1 MSKFA
6 NSVRM
11 STRILLAL
19 NLMYPNE
26 NSRIRIL
33 KKQLH
38 QPRREQD
45 YAVTVG
51 NMDIPNQKRSCYMP
65 TFTTIGTVLILF
77 VIYM

>member
-51 NMDIPNQKRSCYMP
+51 NKDIPKPKKGVVTCPLLLQ
-65 TFTTIGTVLILF
+65 
-77 VIYM
+77 

>member
-19 NLMYPNE
+19 NLTYPNK
-26 NSRIRIL
+26 NSRIR
-33 KKQLH
+33 KQLH

-51 NMDIPNQKRSCYMP
+51 NMDIPKPKKELLY
-65 TFTTIGTVLILF
+65 FTTIGTVLILF
-77 VIYM
+77 VTYM

>member
-11 STRILLAL
+11 STRIVLAL

-33 KKQLH
+33 KQLH
-38 QPRREQD
+38 QPRSEQD

-51 NMDIPNQKRSCYMP
+51 NVDIPKPKQELLHAHFYYKR
-65 TFTTIGTVLILF
+65 L
-77 VIYM
+77 

>member
-19 NLMYPNE
+19 NLVYLNE
-26 NSRIRIL
+26 NSRIRML

-45 YAVTVG
+45 YAVTVS
-51 NMDIPNQKRSCYMP
+51 NLDVPKPQKELLHAQ
-65 TFTTIGTVLILF
+65 F
-77 VIYM
+77 